1 MNQSLFAY
9 DTRVIFPDNTLSK
22 TTIGRNKVANSRG
35 DDRKTLH
42 TMHSTYLVHSSRSGS
57 SVASVGNF
65 IIALLQK
72 NSKKTGHRRVMIYI
86 MHYCSIADEEIYRII
101 VE

>member
-1 MNQSLFAY
+1 MNQSLFPY
-9 DTRVIFPDNTLSK
+9 DTRDIFPGNTLSK
-22 TTIGRNKVANSRG
+22 TTIGRSIANSRG